1 MKTALFPLALVY
13 SLFFTSATSGATSN
27 QNGCAMTV
35 TYAEMAFAKFKKA
48 YKAKSIADAQSYL
61 KDGILQAT
69 ESSAYAIQDAC
80 NCPLAKNY
88 ALSAVTFGNNAKKAD
103 KLDELKKWAKKAM
116 DASLDVLT
124 ATPNCGKGK

>member
-1 MKTALFPLALVY
+1 MKTVLFPLALVC
-13 SLFFTSATSGATSN
+13 SLLFIAATPATTPTK
-27 QNGCAMTV
+27 NGCAMTV

-48 YKAKSIADAQSYL
+48 YKAKSIDEAQPYL

-88 ALSAVTFGNNAKKAD
+88 ALSAVTFGNKAKKAD
-103 KLDELKKWAKKAM
+103 NLNELKKWAKKAM

-124 ATPNCGKGK
+124 ATPNCGK